1 MGGNA
6 IPPRALKHKSRPPRN
21 TSPAI
26 ELVKHTSRWT
36 RTPWNSTKPHLNR
49 PTTHTPPSPRRAKRT
64 SPSPPSCSACP
75 PAANTASPAHLLPPW
90 YWIAN
95 PHRSAYRG
103 GRADTGDVAGFTRT
117 GRALLDECRRNLA
130 QRARND
136 PVRAQL
142 GGLLA
147 REIEEAARR
156 CEVTSGKVSFGW
168 PVDVFGGSGAHK
180 GKVDAVSAGGRGQR
194 GVAGGV

>member
-1 MGGNA
+1 MELDKA
-6 IPPRALKHKSRPPRN
+6 PPEPPYN
-21 TSPAI
+21 PYAS
-26 ELVKHTSRWT
+26 L
-36 RTPWNSTKPHLNR
+36 
-49 PTTHTPPSPRRAKRT
+49 PSARQTNEPIAAFLQRL
-64 SPSPPSCSACP
+64 P

-103 GRADTGDVAGFTRT
+103 GRADMGDVAGFTRT

-142 GGLLA
+142 RGLLA

-168 PVDVFGGSGAHK
+168 PVDVFEGSGADR